1 MDYKK
6 SYTLLW
12 VGLIAGFVLMP
23 STPMTVLPVIP
34 PISITRMPPM
44 PNIRISQ

>member
-12 VGLIAGFVLMP
+12 VGLIAGFVLMLIGVFLESGLRKSDLTHRICPP
-23 STPMTVLPVIP
+23 SP
-34 PISITRMPPM
+34 
-44 PNIRISQ
+44 